1 MRRGVVIDRR
11 VVLQLVG
18 ETLREIAVLT
28 LVFAP
33 LESLVLERQL
43 DVVVLIAVMLGGFAM
58 IACGILLEAK
68 NR

>member
-1 MRRGVVIDRR
+1 MERR

-18 ETLREIAVLT
+18 ETIREIGVLT

-33 LESLVLERQL
+33 LESLVPERSVDIGVPITL
-43 DVVVLIAVMLGGFAM
+43 MLGGFVL

-68 NR
+68 NRWT